1 MHPKF
6 VGGKISTL
14 DEPHFL
20 YWAAMCRDLGLDFAP
35 HSGDDFGIATA
46 IKLGLPLLIGAAVS
60 GAPLI
65 CAAKDMWLSDD
76 SPQKKFTTGTGRFDT
91 RVYKVFEAFQ
101 SLEDQVF
108 RLDANMS
115 ASAYK
120 HSTAHVLHN
129 LGIIASPEAH
139 PACKDLRETDEAS
152 RMAEALRR
160 PKRVAG
166 RLGINF

>member
-1 MHPKF
+1 
-6 VGGKISTL
+6 
-14 DEPHFL
+14 
-20 YWAAMCRDLGLDFAP
+20 
-35 HSGDDFGIATA
+35 
-46 IKLGLPLLIGAAVS
+46 
-60 GAPLI
+60 
-65 CAAKDMWLSDD
+65 MWLSDG
-76 SPQKKFTTGTGRFDT
+76 SPAKKFTTGTGRFDT

-120 HSTAHVLHN
+120 HSTAHVLHE

-139 PACKDLRETDEAS
+139 PACKELRGADEAA

-160 PKRVAG
+160 PLRVAE
-166 RLGINF
+166 RLGIPFQFPSTGSPR